1 MHPVANAILGG
12 WQTNGVFTIN
22 SGQPLI
28 FSQTTNNSFSFGGLQ
43 RPDAVGGDA
52 RIPTRTIDK
61 WFDTTQF
68 RVAPNYTFGNLS
80 RTHAN
85 LRNDFTRGLNFSMFK
100 NTRFTERFNLQ
111 FRAEAFNL
119 TNTPVFSAPNT
130 NVESGAF
137 GTVTGQSNGPRTI
150 QLGLKLLF

>member
-1 MHPVANAILGG
+1 MHWLANGILGG
-12 WQTNGVFTIN
+12 WQSNGVFTIN

-28 FSQTTNNSFSFGGLQ
+28 FSQTTNNSFSFGGSQ
-43 RPDAVGGDA
+43 RPDVLGGDA
-52 RIPTRTIDK
+52 RIPVRSIDK

-68 RVAPNYTFGNLS
+68 RVAANYTFGTMS
-80 RTHAN
+80 RTHSN
-85 LRNDFTRGLNFSMFK
+85 LRADFTRGLNFSMFK
-100 NTRFTERFNLQ
+100 NTRVREKLNVQ
-111 FRAEAFNL
+111 FRAEAFNFS
-119 TNTPVFSAPNT
+119 NSPVFSAPNT

>member
-1 MHPVANAILGG
+1 
-12 WQTNGVFTIN
+12 
-22 SGQPLI
+22 
-28 FSQTTNNSFSFGGLQ
+28 LQ

-52 RIPTRTIDK
+52 RISTRSIDK
-61 WFDTTQF
+61 WYDTTQF
-68 RVAPNYTFGNLS
+68 RVAANYTFGNLS
-80 RTHAN
+80 RTHSN

-119 TNTPVFSAPNT
+119 TNTPVFAAPNN